1 VASYRILIKPSA
13 VKELEAIPEK
23 DRSFDHAIGV
33 TQDRQVIVYRIQG
46 LAENPRPPGCEKLSD
61 QDKYRLRQGKYRI
74 LYQVHD
80 DEVIVVVVRVAK
92 RGKVYKR

>member
-1 VASYRILIKPSA
+1 MASYKILIKPSA

-23 DRSFDHAIGV
+23 DR
-33 TQDRQVIVYRIQG
+33 RRIVYRIQG
-46 LAENPRPPGCEKLSD
+46 LAENPRPRGCEKLSD

-80 DEVIVVVVRVAK
+80 NEVIVVVVRVGK
-92 RGKVYKR
+92 RGDVYRK